1 MHLPLMTL
9 TTLTTSALASQPM
22 RWDISSCQKNPITA
36 EKEERIL
43 VTQNFPGK
51 FPNTAECTYT
61 FMARSPGHVIK
72 LHFYDFFLVAG
83 GANCENQ
90 KIIIEDKTKNAIIGP
105 YCGDQPPPDYTSEG
119 GSIVLKLISDIDS
132 SHPYRGF
139 ALSFEEIDKNML
151 VEAENV
157 FSQFNN
163 AKMPVFSRRGGR
175 VNSVRRPMRNQM
187 GMGSM
192 GRRPSGPPAVA
203 TQASKIQILTTPTLA
218 PPTTNLPISAVG
230 NLGSLTN
237 PIITQQ
243 QLPKMN
249 INPLYPEANVGIDAS
264 EVIIPPSSGIR
275 LQNNALPGKHITSIG
290 TNPGAKTGTSLST
303 KLYNRIKQQANM
315 HNTMSV
321 HTPPPVQRGRPA
333 TPGVALPDIATSS
346 AIAPGSVSSNLGRAY
361 ESRTNF
367 DTNQQGPNL
376 PESYLESARVL
387 QSLRNLQSLNPFP
400 ILSSPAPETTPP
412 GVLND
417 PLGMFFTQWTVT
429 KGFIFGVVCLII
441 LFVFVVIIRY
451 KVQKRREKRG
461 KKKKRTFEEH
471 PPTYSS
477 VMNKYGALK
486 CIEL

>member
-1 MHLPLMTL
+1 
-9 TTLTTSALASQPM
+9 
-22 RWDISSCQKNPITA
+22 
-36 EKEERIL
+36 
-43 VTQNFPGK
+43 
-51 FPNTAECTYT
+51 
-61 FMARSPGHVIK
+61 
-72 LHFYDFFLVAG
+72 
-83 GANCENQ
+83 
-90 KIIIEDKTKNAIIGP
+90 
-105 YCGDQPPPDYTSEG
+105 
-119 GSIVLKLISDIDS
+119 
-132 SHPYRGF
+132 
-139 ALSFEEIDKNML
+139 
-151 VEAENV
+151 
-157 FSQFNN
+157 
-163 AKMPVFSRRGGR
+163 
-175 VNSVRRPMRNQM
+175 M
-187 GMGSM
+187 GMGPMGSM
-192 GRRPSGPPAVA
+192 GSRGRRPSGPPAVA

-218 PPTTNLPISAVG
+218 PPTTDLPISAVG

-237 PIITQQ
+237 PIITKQ

-249 INPLYPEANVGIDAS
+249 INPLYPEANVGIDAA

-290 TNPGAKTGTSLST
+290 TNPGAKTGSSLST
-303 KLYNRIKQQANM
+303 KLYNRIKQQSNM

-321 HTPPPVQRGRPA
+321 HMPPVQRGRPA

-346 AIAPGSVSSNLGRAY
+346 AIAPGSVNSNLGPY

-367 DTNQQGPNL
+367 DTNQQPNL

-412 GVLND
+412 SVLND

-429 KGFIFGVVCLII
+429 KGFIFGVICLII

-461 KKKKRTFEEH
+461 KKKKRTFEEL

-477 VMNKYGALK
+477 VMNKYFPDKFPKTHTLGGQTTMPRSTITTDITTLPRYQVKPINDAIVNPELEREKSRKAFRKGDSIREVSGSSSNPSDQSSSGSSRNTTKAFSITGGTYSGNKAPPPLPDRPQSLK
-486 CIEL
+486 LTKAENKEKLKSLKKQLKLRKKLQKYTDN